1 MILGFVW
8 QWLLAIPLKM
18 AHPVSDTP
26 VSLSTYTANI
36 DPASRGSWKTSA
48 WFSESMFAGW
58 PSGKQ
63 RCAWRSLPRLNPV
76 NGIHFFQN
84 RFPRISVTK
93 VSLCR
98 LCLHILE
105 VYINSYIIDCHA
117 EVEKDP
123 EAVIHKAVEVLGDLA
138 KHCQISHF
146 SPCPLLERQCCSLL
160 STCGQLKS
168 SSHCSLFN
176 LGSNF
181 SHSFAI

>member
-76 NGIHFFQN
+76 NGIHFF
-84 RFPRISVTK
+84 PK
-93 VSLCR
+93 
-98 LCLHILE
+98 
-105 VYINSYIIDCHA
+105 
-117 EVEKDP
+117 
-123 EAVIHKAVEVLGDLA
+123 
-138 KHCQISHF
+138 QI
-146 SPCPLLERQCCSLL
+146 PQ
-160 STCGQLKS
+160 
-168 SSHCSLFN
+168 
-176 LGSNF
+176 NF
-181 SHSFAI
+181 SHQSLVMPSLPPHTWSLHKQLHHWLSRWGWKRSGGGHPQGCWSVGRLGQTLPDFTFFSMPVVGATMLQPALYLWPVEI